1 MVTPMQAEMYFRGF
15 IKGWRKGEFIGAGVI
30 SGLIMIACF
39 WNGSW
44 GWGFIFLIACAVI
57 YYIVSL
63 FPSDADI
70 DRSFIELKDEKAKGS
85 LDRLGIEKQD
95 IIREP
100 FIVMG
105 ADVERFEDSVLGEDK
120 VMRYNPMVAAV
131 IHFGK
136 NQIFVN
142 EISLNL
148 IEPNG
153 YVGKTNE
160 FFYKDISSVSIQD
173 EKAGKMFSI
182 KVQGEIELAIAV
194 DMDRASLEAAEE
206 AVSTIRKMLRE
217 KKQS

>member
-1 MVTPMQAEMYFRGF
+1 MEWF
-15 IKGWRKGEFIGAGVI
+15 KG
-30 SGLIMIACF
+30 L
-39 WNGSW
+39 
-44 GWGFIFLIACAVI
+44 GFIFLVACVVGFYIA
-57 YYIVSL
+57 SL

-70 DRSFIELKDEKAKGS
+70 DRSFIELKDEKAKDS

-105 ADVERFEDSVLGEDK
+105 ADVERFEDSVEGEDK